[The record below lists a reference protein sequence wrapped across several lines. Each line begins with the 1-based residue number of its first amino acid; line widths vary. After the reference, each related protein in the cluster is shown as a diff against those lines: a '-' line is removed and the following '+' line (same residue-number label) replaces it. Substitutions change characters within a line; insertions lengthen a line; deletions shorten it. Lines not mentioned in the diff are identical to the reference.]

1 MTRSKN
7 VVCGELPLSVV
18 MLPTLLYLIFSAPES
33 GPSPRRF
40 WWDTAAL
47 KRLMLQGSGLKG
59 RGVVESRAGA
69 EVVVAEVVPLKAVV
83 VDCESGHHVAS
94 DHDRQ
99 NRSLMNLTQCWF
111 CQRQLLQLSHVTA
124 CRRRPG
130 PPHITHLR
138 LLPMPAGRGFVVSKT
153 GRVVVPGTIVPFRLR
168 RRWLSSLRR
177 RSLSPFPPFCR
188 RQPSPFLL
196 RLPSGV
202 AESPHHRS
210 LPKELQ
216 WYCAVWRHRPSDCR
230 HDVQLP
236 HSGSAEA
243 TNTNAKAS
251 IQAR

>member
-1 MTRSKN
+1 
-7 VVCGELPLSVV
+7 

-40 WWDTAAL
+40 WWDTVAL
-47 KRLMLQGSGLKG
+47 KRLMLQGSGLKNE
-59 RGVVESRAGA
+59 GVVDSRAGA
-69 EVVVAEVVPLKAVV
+69 EVVVAEVAPLKAVV

-94 DHDRQ
+94 DHDWQ
-99 NRSLMNLTQCWF
+99 NRFVDLTQCWF
-111 CQRQLLQLSHVTA
+111 CQRHLLQLSHVTH

-130 PPHITHLR
+130 PPLITHLR
-138 LLPMPAGRGFVVSKT
+138 LLPMPAGRGIVVSKT
-153 GRVVVPGTIVPFRLR
+153 GRVVVSGTVVPFRLR
-168 RRWLSSLRR
+168 RRWLSSLRRRWLSHFRR

-210 LPKELQ
+210 LSEELQ

-251 IQAR
+251 IQAK